1 MFETDKESILA
12 MPRLTL
18 GLWLSAFVVA
28 CTIATAWW
36 APDGWGPVRIVVG
49 GVLMGVMSFFMLFIN
64 RLLVS

>member
-1 MFETDKESILA
+1 MFESDKDSILA

-18 GLWLSAFVVA
+18 GLWLGAFVVA
-28 CTIATAWW
+28 STVATAWF
-36 APDGWGPVRIVVG
+36 APDGWGLLRIVVG